1 MAKWF
6 HQTKSTISLILVLVL
21 LLSAFVSGANYVAA
35 SSASTANESVTR
47 TTYGPTNTADDES
60 VTKITYSQP
69 APSSIVRVV
78 EDFEGGDVTG
88 SFIRATG
95 KLESAS
101 RPEPVLYGKHSAKLT
116 YNLVQE
122 SGTAAAYVNFW
133 DPGTANFRTLE
144 GKPTKLGLW
153 VYGDGNNKHWL
164 RAEFNT
170 TTDVADFTSGSGFN
184 WTGWKYVTVNI
195 PERLTKPDFTDPIKL
210 RRIYIVQTNDLNKTA
225 GTAFLDRVS
234 VFYSD
239 TGGLYGLDLL
249 GLTPMKVGETQTA
262 QVFETREGY
271 TAPQLVQKPVAFTS
285 SDENV
290 ATVDESGTVTAIS
303 KGVTT
308 ITASYGVFDA
318 TYELIVSDDGP
329 IVEQINFTGAV
340 ELQMFEQAQTELY
353 ASIQGVSEPVRILTG
368 ATYSSSNEEVATID
382 ENGLVEALSV
392 GKTILSAS
400 YKNKSASFELSV
412 GIPVP
417 VLQSIKLTGLSAM
430 EIGESKQAKVI
441 GTYNIEPFE
450 VGLQEGVT
458 FTSSNPSVA
467 TIDDKG
473 WIQGKSLG
481 ISIITAKYEGKSA
494 TYTVVVNNPN
504 LQPPKR
510 ELRAAWIST
519 VERIDWPK
527 STTDPEQQKQEFID
541 LLDFHQSLGMNA
553 VVVQVKPTA
562 DAFYQSELAPW
573 SHWITGVQGKDPGY
587 DPLAFMIEEA
597 HKRNLEFHAW
607 FNPYRISMDTDLS
620 KLVEDHPAR
629 QHPDWVM
636 SYGGKLYYDPG
647 VPEAIQYI
655 TDGVME
661 VVKNYDV
668 DGVHFDDYFYPN
680 RFDGEGYP
688 DQATYD
694 KYGKDYPGDINAWR
708 RQNVDTLIYNLSQ
721 EIKKEKNYVK
731 FGISP
736 FGVWRNKSVD
746 PNGSDTNAGQPSYD
760 NLHADIRKWVIEGWI
775 DYVTPQI
782 YWSFGFAPAA
792 YEILVDWWS
801 ELIEEHNANTHLYIG
816 HADYKVGSDAN
827 FTDPYEIPNQLIY
840 NLNYEQVK
848 GSIHFT
854 TRDLIG
860 KPELRNKIAEVY
872 KYPSLVPVMPW
883 LETEAPEAPAA
894 IEAFSHPSGIQL
906 KWTDT
911 DDGTA
916 YYVIYRASG
925 DQVLDK
931 NNPAHILTTIRK
943 SDPASYVDRD
953 VTLGKTYTY
962 AVTAVDRLHN
972 ESELSEQKTVTATEA
987 AIVEEAAGLSDI
999 SVAYGTPLESLD
1011 LPKTIQVT
1019 LSDGA
1024 KPSLNVTWDGGT
1036 PAYDGHK
1043 AGNYVFAG
1051 KLELSDGIE
1060 NPKNIQ
1066 AEVRVI
1072 VKARETGT
1080 IVKEAAALAD
1090 IFVDHGT
1097 ALADLKLPSS
1107 VEITLNDGTKVNV
1120 AVTWDGGTPAYDGN
1134 QAGTYEFSGELDIP
1148 EGVNNP
1154 DNIQAKVSVIVK
1166 AGPVY
1171 AKEAE
1176 PLDDISVDYGTALTD
1191 LKLPSSVVVTLNDDS
1206 TTKATVTWDEGTP
1219 AYDGHKAGTYVFAGE
1234 LKLPD
1239 GVGNP
1244 DHIQAEVRVIVK
1256 AERVIVK
1263 EASAIADI
1271 SVKYGTKRSDL
1282 NLPSSVKVTLSDDT
1296 TTDAGITWDEGTP
1309 AYDGHKAGTYVFA
1322 GELKLPDGVGNPDHI
1337 QAKVRVIVKAERVI
1351 VKEAS
1356 AIADISVRYGT
1367 KRSDLNLPSSVKVT
1381 LSDDTTTDAAI
1392 TWDGGT
1398 PAYDGHKAGTYVFAG
1413 ELKLPDGVGN
1423 PDHIRAAV
1431 NVIVRASS
1439 SGGGAIYLPPS
1450 STVILKAGSS
1460 GTARLGEDVLIII
1473 PEDAY
1478 DQDMQLTIRK
1488 WIFPLNVPM
1497 PENELVSSV
1506 FEIVKDFKGNFKKP
1520 VTLTI
1525 AYDPSKV
1532 GENQIPSIFYFDE
1545 DEREWFEIGGTAKD
1559 GKVTSEV
1566 DHFAKFAVFAVEKP
1580 VMEEPACVNV
1590 QLTDIQGHWAE
1601 KQIKE
1606 AIQQCLTNGYPD
1618 HTFHP
1623 DKTISRAEFTVMLA
1637 RALQLEGNEEP
1648 LAFTDRNQIGE
1659 WAQPAISLAVK
1670 AGIINGYEDGSFRPD
1685 AQISRAE
1692 MAAMII
1698 RALTVEVQS
1707 NHSTSFADDADIPVW
1722 AKGYVA
1728 AAAQEGIIRG
1738 REGNQFAPNE
1748 QATRAEAVVMLLR
1761 MLDTLI

>member
-1 MAKWF
+1 MGGNKALAKWF

-1244 DHIQAEVRVIVK
+1244 DHI
-1256 AERVIVK
+1256 
-1263 EASAIADI
+1263 
-1271 SVKYGTKRSDL
+1271 
-1282 NLPSSVKVTLSDDT
+1282 
-1296 TTDAGITWDEGTP
+1296 
-1309 AYDGHKAGTYVFA
+1309 
-1322 GELKLPDGVGNPDHI
+1322 
-1337 QAKVRVIVKAERVI
+1337 
-1351 VKEAS
+1351 
-1356 AIADISVRYGT
+1356 
-1367 KRSDLNLPSSVKVT
+1367 
-1381 LSDDTTTDAAI
+1381 
-1392 TWDGGT
+1392 
-1398 PAYDGHKAGTYVFAG
+1398 
-1413 ELKLPDGVGN
+1413 
-1423 PDHIRAAV
+1423 RAAV